1 MTFSRYCY
9 LALLLLFLLTA
20 AIRPATVQSN
30 VAVNQADTLAQPTWT
45 HLSTKTGDLPVPST
59 SQRQSV
65 ALIFDINKDG
75 VNDFVIASQRDQGS
89 AVVWYQ
95 RHANGWNRL
104 LIDDTVLDIEAGGAF
119 HDIDGDGDLDITMGG
134 DAQSNQIWWWEN
146 PHPNFSPNQRWT
158 RRLIK
163 NSGAPKHHDVM
174 FGDFD
179 GDGRA
184 ELVYWN
190 QRASGLFLAEIPADP
205 RQTQPWPATKIYSW
219 QGGIEH
225 EGLAKADVDGDGKL
239 DIIGGGRWFK
249 HTGGQNYTTNL
260 VDDSQRFTR
269 AAAGQLKAGGRA
281 EIVFG
286 AGDTNGPLRWYEWN
300 DERWSAHDLLPT
312 DIDNGHSLAVADLNG
327 DNLLDVF
334 AAEMRLNDSNPN
346 ASIYVFL
353 GDGNGN
359 FTKTVVAT
367 GIGSH
372 EAKVGDLDGDGDLD
386 ILSKPWTWDTPR
398 LDIWLNNARAT
409 ECDAATNQWS
419 RHLIENN
426 KPWRTLFVTSADVN
440 RDGQTDV
447 LTGGW
452 WYQNPGS
459 PGGNWVRRG
468 IANGLNNLATVAD
481 FDRDG
486 DSDVLGTGGQGSAD
500 NATFIWARNDG
511 RGNFTPL
518 NNIDRADG
526 TFLQGV
532 TIAPL
537 LGNGT
542 DDVLLSWHDASR
554 GIQAL
559 TVPTDP
565 SAQRWTW
572 RKLSNVGKGEDLN
585 SGDIDRDGDLDLL
598 LGTEWLRNQGGSP
611 PSWQPF
617 TLHQTSDEADRN
629 ELVDMNRDGRL
640 DAVIGY
646 EAVNRTGKV
655 AWYAQPS
662 NATAPWSEQI
672 IANVIGPMSLGVV
685 DMDGDSDFDVVVGEH
700 YPANPGAAR
709 MLLYENVDGR
719 GTNWRET
726 LIYRGDEHH
735 VGAHVVDI
743 DRDGDL
749 DVVSIGWNSNQVVL
763 YENKGG
769 CNSGDPTPTPQPTR
783 VPPTATPAPPTGD
796 LLYLSVSAGGK
807 LGSLKFADEDI
818 IATSPTAGGW
828 SLVLDGSDVGLGGFD
843 IDALDYQADGTFLLS
858 LDQDGNL
865 PNVGAI
871 GDEDILRFAPTSL
884 GNSTGGSFSLYFD
897 GSDVELTTNG
907 EDIDAVDRLPDG
919 RLLISVLGAAQVGTV
934 KANDEDLLFFTPTSL
949 GNNTAGSWAV
959 ALAGSSVGLSTA
971 QEDIWGVNQGNQG
984 QLYLST
990 LGPFAINGLQGD
1002 GTDIFTCT
1010 PLVPG
1015 NYSNCTFSPFWD
1027 GSAHGFGQGII
1038 DAFDLVGGGG
1048 VQSAATDTT
1057 VDPGG
1062 EAIEESDDALNADED
1077 DSAEENLT
1085 GEREQVENQLQIFL
1099 PLVNN

>member
-1 MTFSRYCY
+1 
-9 LALLLLFLLTA
+9 
-20 AIRPATVQSN
+20 
-30 VAVNQADTLAQPTWT
+30 
-45 HLSTKTGDLPVPST
+45 
-59 SQRQSV
+59 
-65 ALIFDINKDG
+65 
-75 VNDFVIASQRDQGS
+75 
-89 AVVWYQ
+89 
-95 RHANGWNRL
+95 
-104 LIDDTVLDIEAGGAF
+104 
-119 HDIDGDGDLDITMGG
+119 
-134 DAQSNQIWWWEN
+134 
-146 PHPNFSPNQRWT
+146 
-158 RRLIK
+158 
-163 NSGAPKHHDVM
+163 
-174 FGDFD
+174 
-179 GDGRA
+179 
-184 ELVYWN
+184 
-190 QRASGLFLAEIPADP
+190 
-205 RQTQPWPATKIYSW
+205 
-219 QGGIEH
+219 
-225 EGLAKADVDGDGKL
+225 
-239 DIIGGGRWFK
+239 
-249 HTGGQNYTTNL
+249 
-260 VDDSQRFTR
+260 
-269 AAAGQLKAGGRA
+269 
-281 EIVFG
+281 
-286 AGDTNGPLRWYEWN
+286 
-300 DERWSAHDLLPT
+300 
-312 DIDNGHSLAVADLNG
+312 
-327 DNLLDVF
+327 
-334 AAEMRLNDSNPN
+334 
-346 ASIYVFL
+346 
-353 GDGNGN
+353 
-359 FTKTVVAT
+359 
-367 GIGSH
+367 
-372 EAKVGDLDGDGDLD
+372 
-386 ILSKPWTWDTPR
+386 
-398 LDIWLNNARAT
+398 
-409 ECDAATNQWS
+409 
-419 RHLIENN
+419 
-426 KPWRTLFVTSADVN
+426 
-440 RDGQTDV
+440 
-447 LTGGW
+447 
-452 WYQNPGS
+452 
-459 PGGNWVRRG
+459 
-468 IANGLNNLATVAD
+468 
-481 FDRDG
+481 
-486 DSDVLGTGGQGSAD
+486 
-500 NATFIWARNDG
+500 
-511 RGNFTPL
+511 
-518 NNIDRADG
+518 
-526 TFLQGV
+526 
-532 TIAPL
+532 
-537 LGNGT
+537 
-542 DDVLLSWHDASR
+542 
-554 GIQAL
+554 
-559 TVPTDP
+559 
-565 SAQRWTW
+565 
-572 RKLSNVGKGEDLN
+572 
-585 SGDIDRDGDLDLL
+585 
-598 LGTEWLRNQGGSP
+598 
-611 PSWQPF
+611 
-617 TLHQTSDEADRN
+617 
-629 ELVDMNRDGRL
+629 
-640 DAVIGY
+640 
-646 EAVNRTGKV
+646 
-655 AWYAQPS
+655 
-662 NATAPWSEQI
+662 
-672 IANVIGPMSLGVV
+672 
-685 DMDGDSDFDVVVGEH
+685 MDGDSDFDVVVGEH